1 MLIFAAI
8 FSYLL
13 GSIPVGYILGRVLKG
28 IDVRCLGSGNFGA
41 TNVFRVISPTAGAIV
56 LILDILKGLIAVT
69 VIGDFVLHS
78 VPEADQILV
87 RLVLGICAVC
97 GHNWTAFL
105 KFKGGKGVA
114 TSTGVLLGLSLKIP
128 QLGLIVGLCLGV
140 WVLVLLITGF
150 VSLSSIVA
158 SISLPIFLLV
168 FNQPLEL
175 LIFGVALCLFVVY
188 RHKSNIRRLLRGE
201 EGNIHRRS

>member
-28 IDVRCLGSGNFGA
+28 IDVRCFGSGNFGA

-140 WVLVLLITGF
+140 WVIVLVITGF

-158 SISLPIFLLV
+158 SISLPVVMLV

-175 LIFGVALCLFVVY
+175 LIFGVVLCLCVVY
-188 RHKSNIRRLLRGE
+188 RHKSNIHRVLRGE
-201 EGNIHRRS
+201 EGNIYRRS

>member
-28 IDVRCLGSGNFGA
+28 IDVRCFGSGNFGA

-140 WVLVLLITGF
+140 WVIVLLISGF

-158 SISLPIFLLV
+158 SISLPVFMLV
-168 FNQPLEL
+168 FNQPPKL
-175 LIFGVALCLFVVY
+175 LIFGVALCLFAVY

-201 EGNIHRRS
+201 EGNIYRRS